1 VRRRL
6 GCGHHCWRVP
16 GKKLARHS
24 HGRASAARR
33 FGTLAA
39 AASLVHATRR
49 ARSCT
54 PTAWTTRDCWWSA
67 PKSCAACL
75 AWRAQRGGGSER
87 VQKQHAATVQTHA
100 DGCYSHKHVLVAHA
114 SAPAVTTSQA
124 LRAPAPQA
132 LCNPSRSGLDK
143 GTAKHVCAPAYLP
156 TCMRLRCM
164 HRCPE
169 RCHTLFPFCIYSCSV

>member
-67 PKSCAACL
+67 PKSCAACV

-124 LRAPAPQA
+124 PARAGAPSPLQPVALWSRQGHGQA
-132 LCNPSRSGLDK
+132 RVCTCIFANLHETALHAPVSRALSYVVPLL
-143 GTAKHVCAPAYLP
+143 YL
-156 TCMRLRCM
+156 
-164 HRCPE
+164 
-169 RCHTLFPFCIYSCSV
+169 